1 MDVQRHSF
9 KVTFTL
15 RSVVKSIR
23 PHITS
28 RSKVEILLML
38 TEGHTSYTQNMDLSN
53 TGNKLIA
60 EY

>member
-1 MDVQRHSF
+1 MHVQRHSF

-28 RSKVEILLML
+28 RAKVEILLML
-38 TEGHTSYTQNMDLSN
+38 TEGHTSYTHNMKIISAGD
-53 TGNKLIA
+53 KLIVC
-60 EY
+60 